1 MTHITMTVN
10 VPYLQLMT
18 LINIVMKIVVKT
30 LKKVVFEVSKNEMK
44 NRGFDSIWD
53 EIRESYPSEI
63 YDLNIVDQNKKGLDL
78 IFFELVSK

>member
-1 MTHITMTVN
+1 
-10 VPYLQLMT
+10 
-18 LINIVMKIVVKT
+18 MKIVVKT